1 MPTRSKASKQ
11 RTGTDQLGPVL
22 HRLRLE
28 RSIPAS
34 ELSKKTGLSRSYIS
48 YLEGGRFRDVGI
60 EKFVRILLAF
70 KVSADQVLAEAGYL
84 PPASAT
90 RKPDPTE
97 VLRAH
102 YKLSPANL
110 AMATDFLEFLA
121 RKQRRGAK
129 AAKEP
134 TRRK

>member
-1 MPTRSKASKQ
+1 MPARSKTSKQ
-11 RTGTDQLGPVL
+11 RTGTDKLGPVL

-34 ELSKKTGLSRSYIS
+34 ELSKETGLSRSYIS

-60 EKFVRILLAF
+60 EKFVRLLLAF

-84 PPASAT
+84 PSKKTPM
-90 RKPDPTE
+90 PDPE
-97 VLRAH
+97 QFLRAH

-110 AMATDFLEFLA
+110 ATATDFLEFLA
-121 RKQRRGAK
+121 RKQKRGPK
-129 AAKEP
+129 AEKEP